1 MRRFC
6 RVCGSHLVAR
16 DYLYGYLVC
25 QSCGAVVEEQAID
38 DDPSVD
44 GGSWARVAE
53 AELADALA
61 VLRAALKAGVDFEKA
76 VRLAAASSGVRPARI
91 RRLASSYRG

>member
-38 DDPSVD
+38 DDPVA
-44 GGSWARVAE
+44 GGGARPHATE
-53 AELADALA
+53 ADLADALA
-61 VLRAALKAGVDFEKA
+61 VLRAALKAGVGFEKA
-76 VRLAAASSGVRPARI
+76 VRLAAATSGVRPARI
-91 RRLASSYRG
+91 RRLAASYRG